1 MRTLNRHER
10 ALELDKILQRLSEC
24 ARCTDTKELCLELRP
39 DNDYEAVKHNMQRTS
54 DAFTLS
60 AKYGSPTI
68 MPAKNLKSALKRAQL
83 GSSLGMRELLDVANL
98 MRTIRALSDWRRHCE
113 GESTTLD
120 VLFDSLVPNK
130 HIEEKI
136 TACILSED
144 EMADHASSALADI
157 RRKMRFQASKA
168 REQLEKMVRSPSYQ
182 KYLQDQIITIR
193 DGRYVVPVKSECR
206 GEVKGLVHDTSSS
219 GATLFIEPI
228 SVVEA
233 NNEIRILENKERE
246 EIDRILAELSAE
258 VGSFADGIMDSYD
271 VVIELDLYFAKAR
284 LAVNMDASVPE
295 IGHEGYLELKKARH
309 PLIDP
314 TQVVPVDIRLG
325 GEFDVLVITGPNTG
339 GKTVSIK
346 TLGLLT
352 LMAMCGLMIP
362 VSDGSTVNIFDRV
375 LADIGDEQSIE
386 QSLSTFSAHMTNIKV
401 ILEQAS
407 DSTLVLLDE
416 LGAGTDP
423 IEGAALAVA
432 ILDFLRER
440 GASIA
445 ATTHYAEIKMY
456 ALETD
461 RVENGCCEFDVS
473 TLKPTYRLLIGIPGR
488 SNAFAISER
497 LGIASEVVERA
508 KGLVSSENARFEDV
522 VAGLEASRQSLE
534 LEREKAAMFRM
545 QAQKEKQDIEAFKR
559 NLEKQKEQEIEKA
572 RLKAT
577 RMVEQ
582 VKFQTQK
589 LMDEV
594 EEVRRQ
600 KNSKD
605 FASMA
610 QKAKNQWRS
619 QIGDL
624 EAMAD
629 PVVQKK
635 NSGYK
640 LPRPL
645 KAGDTVQIVDIDK
658 QGTVLTEPDDRKFVM
673 VQAGIIKTKVKLDN
687 LRLVEDEQKRVHIP
701 KIQPR
706 SYQPRAGG
714 SERDSST
721 EIDLRGHNIEEAIS
735 ELDLFIDNA
744 LIRNIQYITIIHGKG
759 TGVLRT
765 GIQTYLRKHK
775 NVRSYRLGVYGEG
788 EAGVTIAELK

>member
-206 GEVKGLVHDTSSS
+206 GEVKGLVHDTSS